1 MRLKLCRALRDLVM
15 GILGFGI
22 GIMIIGLGFWWFP
35 ASHAVP
41 PEALQLGGKMFT
53 TLGGLLAFIVLML
66 VVMVRLPKYFFWRN
80 RKVDRCVSSDS
91 SGVASSSRA
100 VPRHTPR

>member
-41 PEALQLGGKMFT
+41 PEALQLGGKCSQH
-53 TLGGLLAFIVLML
+53 LAG
-66 VVMVRLPKYFFWRN
+66 
-80 RKVDRCVSSDS
+80 SSPS
-91 SGVASSSRA
+91 SC
-100 VPRHTPR
+100 